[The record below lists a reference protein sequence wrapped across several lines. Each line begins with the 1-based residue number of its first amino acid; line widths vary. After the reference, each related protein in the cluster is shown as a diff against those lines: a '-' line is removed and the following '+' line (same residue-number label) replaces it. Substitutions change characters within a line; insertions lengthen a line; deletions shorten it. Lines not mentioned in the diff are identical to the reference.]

1 MRMPTVSPI
10 RKKTE
15 FHVKTFV
22 VVVNLQTI
30 KIIVEYNVL
39 LFLDIKKKLII
50 IVSKLIQVN

>member
-1 MRMPTVSPI
+1 MPTVSPI